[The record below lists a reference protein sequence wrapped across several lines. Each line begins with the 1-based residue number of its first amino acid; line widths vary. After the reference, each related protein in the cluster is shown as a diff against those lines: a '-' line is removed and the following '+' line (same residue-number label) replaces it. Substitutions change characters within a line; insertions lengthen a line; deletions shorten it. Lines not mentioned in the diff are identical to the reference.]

1 MPDKPIA
8 DVLKEGAARLDE
20 GQVRVIVLG
29 SVASAYHKSLFAP
42 IIREEQLRSVQA
54 AIALSLVAMYPSLLL
69 EDPDPLLGAIEL
81 AVIVGLLAGSRH
93 ALAIPPELASLVQ
106 PMLEAQV

>member
-8 DVLKEGAARLDE
+8 DVLKEGAARLEE

-42 IIREEQLRSVQA
+42 TSGK
-54 AIALSLVAMYPSLLL
+54 SS
-69 EDPDPLLGAIEL
+69 
-81 AVIVGLLAGSRH
+81 
-93 ALAIPPELASLVQ
+93 
-106 PMLEAQV
+106 

>member
-8 DVLKEGAARLDE
+8 DLLKEGTARLAE
-20 GQVRVIVLG
+20 GQARVIVLG
-29 SVASAYHKSLFAP
+29 TVSMAYHKSLFAP
-42 IIREEQLRSVQA
+42 IIQEEKLRSVQA
-54 AIALSLVAMYPSLLL
+54 AIALSLVGLYPSLLL

-106 PMLEAQV
+106 PMAEARL

>member
-8 DVLKEGAARLDE
+8 DMLKEGAARLEE

-29 SVASAYHKSLFAP
+29 SVATAYHKSLFAP

-69 EDPDPLLGAIEL
+69 EDPNPLLGAIEM
-81 AVIVGLLAGSRH
+81 AMIVGLLAGSRH

-106 PMLEAQV
+106 SMLEAQV